1 MENSVEALIREI
13 NAYLRKN
20 RSSLPDEGARLL
32 IEARDELQRIR
43 SDPPDDE
50 EDLTA
55 AITRV
60 SIQLLRFFAK
70 PETLEQ
76 IDSVIDDL
84 TELC

>member
-1 MENSVEALIREI
+1 MKNSVEALIREI

-20 RSSLPDEGARLL
+20 RGSLPDEGARLL
-32 IEARDELQRIR
+32 IGARDELQRIR

-50 EDLTA
+50 EDL
-55 AITRV
+55 

-70 PETLEQ
+70 PETLER